1 MTPFR
6 LAFAGNPNCGKTT
19 LFNALTGERHRVGN
33 WPGVTIDRKEGGFS
47 HEGASYVVVDLPG
60 TYSLDTG
67 YNSGLDEAIARDYIL
82 TGEADL
88 VVNVVD
94 ASNLERNLY
103 LTTQLLDMRVPMVIA
118 LTKTDSAR
126 RNGMEIDTRALS
138 ERLGMPVVALCPRDP
153 SGLKTLKDVISAA
166 VGRSDVSQVSIPY
179 PEAIEEALPSL
190 INDVSASA
198 KRSEVDA
205 HWLAIKALGG
215 DSKALSFLDEPA
227 RAKLDAL
234 LEHLINES
242 GDDADLLIA
251 DGRYGFANGLAQ
263 SVTHHIGRLTKTWT
277 ERIDSVILSRI
288 FGIPFFLVIMYLM
301 FLLTINFASAFIDF
315 FDILAGTLLVDGPA
329 HLMALIG
336 FPEWIIA
343 MLPNGIGV
351 GIQTVATFIPV
362 VAFLFLFL
370 TCLEDSG
377 YMARA
382 AFVVDRA
389 MCSIGLPGK
398 SFVPMLLGFGCTVP
412 AVMAARTLDNERD
425 RIVTAMMAPFMS
437 CGARLPVYALFAA
450 AFFASGGQ
458 NLVFLLYIVGILF
471 AIFTGLVLK
480 KTIFGGKALPFIMEL
495 PPYQLPSLRSV
506 LMRTFDRVKTFII
519 DAGQV
524 IVAVVFC
531 LSLLNAIGT
540 DGSFGHEDSD
550 HSILAEIGKSLTP
563 VVEPLGI
570 HEDNWPATVGLF
582 TGIFAKEA
590 VVGTLNS
597 LYSQIDVAEGD
608 GEEEAFN
615 LLDGIGSA
623 FASIPVNLLD
633 AMSNLA
639 DPLGLNIGD
648 VSSFDTAAAEQEV
661 DSKTFSAMVSRFD
674 GKTGAF
680 AYLLLVLLYTPC
692 VAASAALFREVG
704 RRWGTFAMGWTTMLG
719 YCASVLAYQIGTFAS
734 HPTQST
740 VWVFSILA
748 FLTVVIGFMHYLGH
762 RTSNTSKSVVEMPL

>member
-1 MTPFR
+1 MNKIR

-19 LFNALTGERHRVGN
+19 LFNSLTGERHRVGN
-33 WPGVTIDRKEGGFS
+33 WPGVTIDRKEGAYRYRDQSF
-47 HEGASYVVVDLPG
+47 VVVDLPG
-60 TYSLDTG
+60 TYSLDTS

-118 LTKTDSAR
+118 LTKTDAAR
-126 RNGMEIDTRALS
+126 RQGMEIDVDALAM
-138 ERLGMPVVALCPRDP
+138 RLGMPVVALCPQDRAGRDR
-153 SGLKTLKDVISAA
+153 LKEVICAA
-166 VGRSDVSQVSIPY
+166 VDRSEISEVSIPY
-179 PEAIEEALPSL
+179 PAAIEAALPGL
-190 INDVSASA
+190 IADLAPSADRA
-198 KRSEVDA
+198 GVDER
-205 HWLAIKALGG
+205 WLAIKALGG
-215 DSKALSFLDEPA
+215 DNKALSFLDEPA
-227 RAKLDAL
+227 REKLDIL
-234 LEHLINES
+234 LEQLINDS

-251 DGRYGFANGLAQ
+251 DGRYGFANSLAQ
-263 SVTHHIGRLTKTWT
+263 SVTRYIGRLTTTWT
-277 ERIDSVILSRI
+277 ERIDSVILNRL
-288 FGIPFFLVIMYLM
+288 FGIPIFLFIMYLM
-301 FLLTINFASAFIDF
+301 FLLTINFAGAFIDF

-329 HLMALIG
+329 HLMASIG
-336 FPEWIIA
+336 LPAWLIA
-343 MLPNGIGV
+343 MIPNGIGV

-458 NLVFLLYIVGILF
+458 NLVFLLYLIGMAF

-480 KTIFGGKALPFIMEL
+480 NTIFGGKALPFIMEL
-495 PPYQLPSLRSV
+495 PPYQMPSLRSV
-506 LMRTFDRVKTFII
+506 LMRTWDRVRNFCLE
-519 DAGQV
+519 AGQV
-524 IVAVVFC
+524 IVVVVFC
-531 LSLLNAIGT
+531 LSLLNSIGT

-550 HSILAEIGKSLTP
+550 HSVLAEIGKSLTP

-570 HEDNWPATVGLF
+570 HEENWPATVGLF

-597 LYSQIDVAEGD
+597 LYSQIDAGEGEA
-608 GEEEAFN
+608 EEEAFN
-615 LLDGIGSA
+615 LMDGISSA
-623 FASIPVNLLD
+623 FASIPANLTD
-633 AMSNLA
+633 ALSNLA

-648 VSSFDTAAAEQEV
+648 VSSFDVAAEEQEV
-661 DSKTFSAMVSRFD
+661 DSQTFNAMVVRFD
-674 GKTGAF
+674 GKVGAF
-680 AYLLLVLLYTPC
+680 AYLLLILLYTPC

-704 RRWGTFAMGWTTMLG
+704 RKWGTFAMGWTTMLG
-719 YCASVLAYQIGTFAS
+719 YCASVMAYQIGTYAS
-734 HPTQST
+734 HPSQST
-740 VWVFSILA
+740 AWILSILL
-748 FLTVVIGFMHYLGH
+748 FLSLVIGVMRYLG
-762 RTSNTSKSVVEMPL
+762 RKPQGGGKSMLELPL